1 MQYQLKRAL
10 QIKIHLKDIL
20 EELDE
25 WHGQCVEVQTRDRL
39 GHAYDWACLVD
50 LQRILRKSIKFQKRF
65 QKRHE
70 KFHKLCDRQT
80 IPDAVPDAANAV
92 LQNAKVSYA
101 FLNTFIA
108 NLTTACSKLEPW
120 TVRVIIE
127 QTTKFMDIK
136 LATYRQACRQPGTR
150 SAASCCRSY
159 AEPGDCQQ
167 QVD

>member
-25 WHGQCVEVQTRDRL
+25 WYGQCVEKERD
-39 GHAYDWACLVD
+39 YDWGFLED

-70 KFHKLCDRQT
+70 KFLCERQT

-108 NLTTACSKLEPW
+108 NLTKACSKLEPW

-136 LATYRQACRQPGTR
+136 LATYRQRERESDKARGL
-150 SAASCCRSY
+150 
-159 AEPGDCQQ
+159 
-167 QVD
+167 

>member
-25 WHGQCVEVQTRDRL
+25 WYGQCVEAQTRESL
-39 GHAYDWACLVD
+39 GHDYDWACLVD

-70 KFHKLCDRQT
+70 KFLCERQT

-108 NLTTACSKLEPW
+108 NLTKACSKLEPW

-136 LATYRQACRQPGTR
+136 LATYRQRARALLPPAVAHTR
-150 SAASCCRSY
+150 SRETASSK
-159 AEPGDCQQ
+159 
-167 QVD
+167 

>member
-1 MQYQLKRAL
+1 MQYHLKRTL
-10 QIKIHLKDIL
+10 QIKIHLKYIL
-20 EELDE
+20 EELHE
-25 WHGQCVEVQTRDRL
+25 WCGQCEEDQTSEID
-39 GHAYDWACLVD
+39 YDWASLVD

-70 KFHKLCDRQT
+70 KFHKLCERQT

-108 NLTTACSKLEPW
+108 NLTKACSKLEPW

-136 LATYRQACRQPGTR
+136 LATYRQRARALLPPAVAHTR
-150 SAASCCRSY
+150 SRETASSK
-159 AEPGDCQQ
+159 
-167 QVD
+167 

>member
-25 WHGQCVEVQTRDRL
+25 WHGQCVEAHHD
-39 GHAYDWACLVD
+39 HDWACLVD
-50 LQRILRKSIKFQKRF
+50 LHRILRKSIKFQKRF
-65 QKRHE
+65 QKRYE
-70 KFHKLCDRQT
+70 KFHKLCERQT

-108 NLTTACSKLEPW
+108 NLTKACSKLEPW

-136 LATYRQACRQPGTR
+136 LATYRQRARALLPPAVAHTR
-150 SAASCCRSY
+150 SRETASSK
-159 AEPGDCQQ
+159 
-167 QVD
+167 

>member
-20 EELDE
+20 EKLDE
-25 WHGQCVEVQTRDRL
+25 WYGQCVEAHHD
-39 GHAYDWACLVD
+39 HDWACLVD
-50 LQRILRKSIKFQKRF
+50 LHRILRKSIKFQKRF

-70 KFHKLCDRQT
+70 KFHKLCERQT
-80 IPDAVPDAANAV
+80 IPDAVQDAANAV

-108 NLTTACSKLEPW
+108 NLTKACSKLEPW

-127 QTTKFMDIK
+127 QTTKFMDIQ
-136 LATYRQACRQPGTR
+136 LATYRQRERESDKARGL
-150 SAASCCRSY
+150 
-159 AEPGDCQQ
+159 
-167 QVD
+167 